1 MALLAKIYAP
11 EFFNWKTTRDQPPNI
26 NIVLEAA
33 FKRLIELFRMIPR
46 VFNEVES
53 DSHFFIPK

>member
-11 EFFNWKTTRDQPPNI
+11 EFFNWKTSRDQPSNT

-33 FKRLIELFRMIPR
+33 FKRLIKLFRMRPR
-46 VFNEVES
+46 VFTEIES